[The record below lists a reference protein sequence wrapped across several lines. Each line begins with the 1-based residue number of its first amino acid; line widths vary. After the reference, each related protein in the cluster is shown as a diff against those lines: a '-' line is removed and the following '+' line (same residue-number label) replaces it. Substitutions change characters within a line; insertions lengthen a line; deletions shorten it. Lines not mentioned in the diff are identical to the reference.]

1 MLKELHVLL
10 KHIHVH
16 FPLCLCDR
24 YTFDNIKHSIQS
36 VADFP
41 KNDKWMPS
49 DCWQHVT
56 LICVLYVK
64 LCLSHYRLFE
74 YVM

>member
-41 KNDKWMPS
+41 KNDK
-49 DCWQHVT
+49 
-56 LICVLYVK
+56 
-64 LCLSHYRLFE
+64 
-74 YVM
+74 